1 MSQRKLVGSFVVTYV
16 RKLFLAVGCCLCLS
30 ACGSGGSDEDSG
42 GLDEDLPVAIAD
54 DSADPDAIVTGRL
67 DINGSVNQLQFEIDE
82 DATLNGFFESLS
94 TEDDAV
100 QSTEP
105 GQGEFF
111 SAFTIR
117 SLPQNGRITLQAEGA
132 AFQYVPTPNFSGSD
146 SFVYA
151 DKDGTDVEVVI
162 TINPVPDAP
171 VLSLDINSVAGQG
184 RLFSVILAATDADE
198 NTVVFDAVN
207 LPDWL
212 DLDSTTGVLS
222 GIPRQS
228 DVGIAGGI
236 TLIARDST
244 GLTDTIENFELSV
257 VDVNDPPMLNI
268 TQIPTIMY
276 GRETVNFRVFPDDI
290 DDDNVTLS
298 LVPNSAFD
306 STVSD
311 GGIELRIKDI
321 SQAES
326 IALTVIARD
335 ERGAETREVIPVQL
349 YPRTASGKGVTVS
362 GFREG
367 RGIHV
372 VILGDGYASDQ
383 QQAFRDHVDGV
394 LENIR
399 SDEGI
404 AAHLGA
410 FNVHMIET
418 VSQQSGSDDSDEN
431 DTVNTAFDSAYNCKA
446 VPRLVCADVLKLFEA
461 SLAEYPQVEQ
471 IILLVNDQRFGG
483 SGNSGGRVAIASAF
497 FPEIALHEMGHS
509 LADLADEY
517 VDPLILGTVGVPAF
531 EEGRYK
537 NVSTSS
543 DPAVVPWAH
552 FIDPAQPL
560 PQFAAE
566 REEEVG
572 VYQGGL
578 YRSTG
583 VFRGTFDSRMR
594 SFDKPFGPVNTE
606 QWILRLYTLTEGVR
620 EISPIEQDLSIV
632 SGQFLGFGVDTIF
645 GPEVQSILW
654 TLNGEPLLS
663 SGELSTFASAGV
675 PAGTFAG
682 DDEQFTTAIGLQ
694 GGGAINALATDTST
708 RLALSLPVGR
718 HQLTLTVSDISGRI
732 KVAPPHAGI
741 FTRSWTINA
750 L

>member
-1 MSQRKLVGSFVVTYV
+1 MLVGSSVVTHV
-16 RKLFLAVGCCLCLS
+16 RTLFLVAGCCLCIS
-30 ACGSGGSDEDSG
+30 ACGSGSSDED
-42 GLDEDLPVAIAD
+42 LLVAISD
-54 DSADPDAIVTGRL
+54 DAIDPDAVVTGRL
-67 DINGSVNQLQFEIDE
+67 DVNGFVNQLEFDVDE

-94 TEDDAV
+94 TEGDAV
-100 QSTEP
+100 QAT
-105 GQGEFF
+105 GLDQGEFF
-111 SAFTIR
+111 SVFTIR
-117 SLPQNGRITLQAEGA
+117 SLPQNGLITLRSEGA
-132 AFQYVPTPNFSGSD
+132 AFQYDPTTDFSGSD
-146 SFVYA
+146 SFIYA
-151 DKDGTDVEVVI
+151 DEDGTDVEVVI
-162 TINPVPDAP
+162 NVNPVPDAP
-171 VLSLDINSVAGQG
+171 VLSLDIDNVANQG
-184 RLFSVILAATDADE
+184 RPFSVILVATDAD
-198 NTVVFDAVN
+198 NDTVVFEASN

-222 GIPRQS
+222 GVPRQS
-228 DVGIAGGI
+228 DVGTASGI

-244 GLTDTIENFELSV
+244 GLTDTIDNFEVSV

-268 TQIPTIMY
+268 TQIPTIMH
-276 GRETVNFRVFPDDI
+276 GRETVTFRVFPDDL
-290 DDDNVTLS
+290 DADSVALS
-298 LVPNSAFD
+298 VEPNPAFD
-306 STVSD
+306 STVSN

-326 IALTVIARD
+326 IALTIIARD
-335 ERGAETREVIPVQL
+335 ERGAVTREVIPVKL
-349 YPRTASGKGVTVS
+349 FPRTVSGKGITVS

-418 VSQQSGSDDSDEN
+418 VSQQSGSDDSDER
-431 DTVNTAFDSAYNCKA
+431 DIVDTAFDSAYNCKS

-461 SLAEYPQVEQ
+461 SLAEYPEVEQ
-471 IILLVNDQRFGG
+471 IILLVNDRRFGG
-483 SGNSGGRVAIASAF
+483 SGNSGGRVAITSAF

-517 VDPLILGTVGVPAF
+517 VDPLILETVGVPAF
-531 EEGRYK
+531 EEGRYR

-543 DPAVVPWAH
+543 DPAAVPWAH
-552 FIDPAQPL
+552 FIDPTLPL

-566 REEEVG
+566 EGVG
-572 VYQGGL
+572 VFQGGL

-583 VFRGTFDSRMR
+583 VYRGTFDSRMR
-594 SFDKPFGPVNTE
+594 SFDKSFGPVNTE

-620 EISPIEQDLSIV
+620 EITPSVQDLSII
-632 SGQFLGFGVDTIF
+632 SGQFQGFGVDTIF
-645 GPEVQSILW
+645 GSEVQDILW
-654 TLNGEPLLS
+654 TLNGEPLLP
-663 SGELSTFASAGV
+663 SGELSSFALAGV

-682 DDEQFTTAIGLQ
+682 DDERFTNAIGLQ
-694 GGGAINALATDTST
+694 GGGAIDVLATDNLT
-708 RLALSLPVGR
+708 RLAVSLPAGQ

-741 FTRSWTINA
+741 FTRSWRINA